1 MQTGIFLTCLLTLK
15 HSTTLLSKFRTND
28 IRSDCC
34 SWVTLLVCVW
44 WDGFSGGKAAAAMGV
59 SGAGE
64 IVQQEYEPPTL
75 PSGFIFKFALLSTW
89 DDRFYIG
96 LNGLELYDQFDRI
109 VPITTDNLHV
119 VCTGGGGFPRLLLP
133 RVGCAA

>member
-1 MQTGIFLTCLLTLK
+1 
-15 HSTTLLSKFRTND
+15 
-28 IRSDCC
+28 
-34 SWVTLLVCVW
+34 
-44 WDGFSGGKAAAAMGV
+44 MGV

-109 VPITTDNLHV
+109 VPITTDTLHV
-119 VCTGGGGFPRLLLP
+119 VCTGGVGLPRLLLP
-133 RVGCAA
+133 RVGCADVRHARASIRRAHPGLRGGREWAQLR

>member
-1 MQTGIFLTCLLTLK
+1 MCVCL
-15 HSTTLLSKFRTND
+15 
-28 IRSDCC
+28 
-34 SWVTLLVCVW
+34 W

-119 VCTGGGGFPRLLLP
+119 VCTGGVGFPRLLLP